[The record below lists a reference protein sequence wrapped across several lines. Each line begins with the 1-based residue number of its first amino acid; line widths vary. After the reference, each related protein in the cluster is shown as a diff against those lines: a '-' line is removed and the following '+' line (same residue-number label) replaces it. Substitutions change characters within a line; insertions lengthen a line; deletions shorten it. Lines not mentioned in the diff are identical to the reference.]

1 MNIIFIYNLGKS
13 SKKNNGLFTVRLT
26 GRGWTNASKDKCL
39 DGQIQV
45 NIKLIPGCVKIM
57 IRWPSADPRRIAGKV
72 PLSEYR
78 QNIKRR
84 PFAREGRFF

>member
-1 MNIIFIYNLGKS
+1 MD
-13 SKKNNGLFTVRLT
+13 KK
-26 GRGWTNASKDKCL
+26 KDKCL